1 MILRIFFQKSL
12 DYLIDQQSFYSLGIM
27 TMAGKEESEVV
38 QFIKERALVMEAEST
53 MSTRASNGN
62 RFFLPLK
69 ANLVY
74 L

>member
-1 MILRIFFQKSL
+1 
-12 DYLIDQQSFYSLGIM
+12 
-27 TMAGKEESEVV
+27 MAGKEESEVV

-53 MSTRASNGN
+53 MSTRSSNGN

-69 ANLVY
+69 ANFVY

>member
-1 MILRIFFQKSL
+1 
-12 DYLIDQQSFYSLGIM
+12 
-27 TMAGKEESEVV
+27 MAGKEESEVV

-53 MSTRASNGN
+53 MSTRSSNGN